1 MLSRFFYRP
10 YSNTSSYSSFYLQKL
25 GKTAKCSCWLK
36 TLVIS
41 DLRVEPPKNCALR
54 VRPAGYRKSRKE
66 AVKITRGKRKAKEVA
81 CDYALSRYL
90 CDLFSGGGRYFFPLE
105 PRSEKKNIITPDL
118 RLPGRKKALPNSY
131 SRLLWMQTKS
141 LKRLEVLDF
150 SKGEIPSFLVLLFS
164 F

>member
-1 MLSRFFYRP
+1 MPSP
-10 YSNTSSYSSFYLQKL
+10 
-25 GKTAKCSCWLK
+25 
-36 TLVIS
+36 VIS
-41 DLRVEPPKNCALR
+41 VICFREEGVIFSL
-54 VRPAGYRKSRKE
+54 SSQE
-66 AVKITRGKRKAKEVA
+66 A
-81 CDYALSRYL
+81 
-90 CDLFSGGGRYFFPLE
+90 
-105 PRSEKKNIITPDL
+105 KKKKYIITPDL